1 MIYVLP
7 RNNLHKT
14 STTYEP
20 RQLHQNLQNCLRREY
35 FTYTRNTPRLKNTTT
50 KAIDLTRGLC
60 CPCLLWFGY
69 GHEVIN
75 RLVLDV
81 AIVVQ
86 PALRIPSVEV
96 RD

>member
-1 MIYVLP
+1 MYFQEIIYTKQAQTI
-7 RNNLHKT
+7 NQGSYTKD
-14 STTYEP
+14 
-20 RQLHQNLQNCLRREY
+20 LQNCLRREY
-35 FTYTRNTPRLKNTTT
+35 FTYTWNTPRLKNTTT
-50 KAIDLTRGLC
+50 KAIDLTRDLTL
-60 CPCLLWFGY
+60 PCLLCFGY

-81 AIVVQ
+81 TIVVQ

>member
-1 MIYVLP
+1 M
-7 RNNLHKT
+7 
-14 STTYEP
+14 
-20 RQLHQNLQNCLRREY
+20 
-35 FTYTRNTPRLKNTTT
+35 NTLLTLGIHLGYKNTTT
-50 KAIDLTRGLC
+50 KAIDLTRGWR

-96 RD
+96 KD